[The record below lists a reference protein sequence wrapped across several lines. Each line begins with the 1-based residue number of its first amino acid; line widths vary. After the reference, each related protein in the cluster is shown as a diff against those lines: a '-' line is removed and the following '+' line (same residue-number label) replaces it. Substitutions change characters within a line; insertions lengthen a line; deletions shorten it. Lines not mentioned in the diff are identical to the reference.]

1 MNKSSADND
10 KIIKEAQRRKKEKYL
25 IFFLGLIFLILT
37 WVEFNLFEY
46 SDSLPF
52 VHSIFFFGLVN
63 FNIIILLFMMFL
75 IFRNIVKS
83 FVERQSGVFGSTLK
97 SKLIAAFVLFSFIPT
112 LLMFLVSMF
121 YINNS
126 FDKWF
131 SQKISGVLKSSL
143 EVTNAYY
150 MNSKK
155 KNYHFAHQVAEEVAN
170 LNQSK
175 NIDSRIKILQKK
187 YALDA
192 IEYYPSLFNK
202 RHIVVDSNSSHLNVP
217 RVSLEFLQKG
227 IKKNIEASM
236 IHHYQDGNLV
246 RVIVPVENGAKGAVV
261 ISTFVPLS
269 LISQIGDIQT
279 TYEDFRNQNPLEY
292 PIKSIYIVILI
303 MMTIVILLGAT
314 WFGFYLARQLSIP
327 LEALVDATKQVAQGF
342 YKKVKANSGSQEI
355 NHLVDSFN
363 AMTGTIEA
371 TEKEVR
377 EANATLRKALSNLD
391 EQSRYT
397 NVLLTH
403 VSTGVISL
411 DPDNKITVINKHAAE
426 LLNLNANE
434 YIGKSFSQ
442 VLAEEESSAV
452 TQLFQHFKQFHAMN
466 IEKEVQL
473 SLVNKNIPLQI
484 RWTFLWDEKGQP
496 IGKVFV
502 FDDLTHIMR
511 AQRAAAWTEVAKRIA
526 HEIKNPLTP
535 IKLSAERLQKKF
547 GASIQDPAFRD
558 CTTMIIEQ
566 VDDLKSLVNEF
577 SQFARM
583 PQTQPTMNQLNA
595 IIEQA
600 ARLFKNTDAKVPITV
615 ELDPELPEFLFD
627 ADQFKRVITN
637 LLDNAMRAV
646 GSEKNP
652 EIKVSTHYNKA
663 LQSAEIKVFD
673 NGEGIPKD
681 LIDRVFEPY
690 MTTKAEGTGLGLAIV
705 KRTVEDHQGFIRAL
719 PVSPKG
725 TVIKIEIP
733 LIYANKMKETSKS
746 QNGEDVN
753 V

>member
-1 MNKSSADND
+1 MNKSSTEND
-10 KIIKEAQRRKKEKYL
+10 KLIIEAQRRKKEKYL
-25 IFFLGLIFLILT
+25 IFFLGLVFLVLT

-83 FVERQSGVFGSTLK
+83 FVEKQSGVFGSTLK

-112 LLMFLVSMF
+112 LLMFFVSMF

-155 KNYHFAHQVAEEVAN
+155 KNYHFAHQVADQVRVI
-170 LNQSK
+170 K
-175 NIDSRIKILQKK
+175 NPEAIQKRIQTLQKN
-187 YALDA
+187 YALDS

-202 RHIVVDSNSSHLNVP
+202 RYMVVDKSSSHLSVP

-246 RVIVPVENGAKGAVV
+246 RVIVPVNEGKAGAVV

-377 EANATLRKALSNLD
+377 EANSTLRKALSTLD

-403 VSTGVISL
+403 VSTGVVSL
-411 DPDNKITVINKHAAE
+411 DPQNKITVINKHAAE
-426 LLNLNANE
+426 LLNIDAND
-434 YIGKSFSQ
+434 YIGKSFLT
-442 VLAEEESSAV
+442 VLAENSDSAI
-452 TQLFQHFKQFHAMN
+452 TQLFEHFNQFHAIN

-473 SLVNKNIPLQI
+473 RLVNKNIPLQI
-484 RWTFLWDEKGQP
+484 RWTFLWDENKQP

-547 GASIQDPAFRD
+547 GSKIQDPAFKD

-566 VDDLKSLVNEF
+566 VDDLKTLVNEF

-583 PQTQPTMNQLNA
+583 PQTQPSLNQLNTVV
-595 IIEQA
+595 EQSV
-600 ARLFKNTDAKVPITV
+600 RLFKSTDSKIPIDI
-615 ELDPELPEFLFD
+615 ELDNQLPEFLFD
-627 ADQFKRVITN
+627 PDQFKRVITN

-646 GSEKNP
+646 SAEAKP
-652 EIKVSTHYNKA
+652 EIKVITVYNSV
-663 LQSAEIKVFD
+663 LQSAEIQVID
-673 NGEGIPKD
+673 NGEGIPKQLLD
-681 LIDRVFEPY
+681 SVFEPY

-705 KRTVEDHQGFIRAL
+705 KRTVEDHQGFIRAM
-719 PVSPKG
+719 PYSPKG
-725 TVIKIEIP
+725 TMIKIEIP
-733 LIYANKMKETSKS
+733 LIYANKKVQTSKS
-746 QNGEDVN
+746 KNGEDIN

>member
-1 MNKSSADND
+1 
-10 KIIKEAQRRKKEKYL
+10 
-25 IFFLGLIFLILT
+25 
-37 WVEFNLFEY
+37 
-46 SDSLPF
+46 
-52 VHSIFFFGLVN
+52 
-63 FNIIILLFMMFL
+63 
-75 IFRNIVKS
+75 
-83 FVERQSGVFGSTLK
+83 
-97 SKLIAAFVLFSFIPT
+97 
-112 LLMFLVSMF
+112 
-121 YINNS
+121 
-126 FDKWF
+126 
-131 SQKISGVLKSSL
+131 
-143 EVTNAYY
+143 

-192 IEYYPSLFNK
+192 VEYYPSLFNK

>member
-1 MNKSSADND
+1 
-10 KIIKEAQRRKKEKYL
+10 
-25 IFFLGLIFLILT
+25 
-37 WVEFNLFEY
+37 
-46 SDSLPF
+46 
-52 VHSIFFFGLVN
+52 
-63 FNIIILLFMMFL
+63 
-75 IFRNIVKS
+75 
-83 FVERQSGVFGSTLK
+83 
-97 SKLIAAFVLFSFIPT
+97 
-112 LLMFLVSMF
+112 
-121 YINNS
+121 
-126 FDKWF
+126 
-131 SQKISGVLKSSL
+131 
-143 EVTNAYY
+143 
-150 MNSKK
+150 
-155 KNYHFAHQVAEEVAN
+155 
-170 LNQSK
+170 
-175 NIDSRIKILQKK
+175 
-187 YALDA
+187 
-192 IEYYPSLFNK
+192 
-202 RHIVVDSNSSHLNVP
+202 
-217 RVSLEFLQKG
+217 
-227 IKKNIEASM
+227 
-236 IHHYQDGNLV
+236 
-246 RVIVPVENGAKGAVV
+246 
-261 ISTFVPLS
+261 
-269 LISQIGDIQT
+269 
-279 TYEDFRNQNPLEY
+279 
-292 PIKSIYIVILI
+292 
-303 MMTIVILLGAT
+303 
-314 WFGFYLARQLSIP
+314 
-327 LEALVDATKQVAQGF
+327 
-342 YKKVKANSGSQEI
+342 
-355 NHLVDSFN
+355 
-363 AMTGTIEA
+363 MTGTIEA

>member
-192 IEYYPSLFNK
+192 VEYYPSLFNK
-202 RHIVVDSNSSHLNVP
+202 RHFVVDSNSSHLNVP

>member
-192 IEYYPSLFNK
+192 VEYYPSLFNK

>member
-1 MNKSSADND
+1 MNKSSIDND

-155 KNYHFAHQVAEEVAN
+155 KNYHFAHQVAEEVGT
-170 LNQSK
+170 LDQPK
-175 NIDSRIKILQKK
+175 KIDDRIKILQKK

-192 IEYYPSLFNK
+192 VEYYPSLFNK

-236 IHHYQDGNLV
+236 IHHYQEGNLV
-246 RVIVPVENGAKGAVV
+246 RVIVPVQNGQKGAVV

-411 DPDNKITVINKHAAE
+411 DPNNKITVINKHAAE
-426 LLNLNANE
+426 LLNISANE
-434 YIGKSFSQ
+434 YIGKTFTQ
-442 VLAEEESSAV
+442 VLEEGESSAV
-452 TQLFQHFKQFHAMN
+452 AQLFQHFKQFHAMN

-473 SLVNKNIPLQI
+473 RLVNKNIPLQI

-547 GASIQDPAFRD
+547 GASIQDPAFKD
-558 CTTMIIEQ
+558 CTSMIIEQ

-583 PQTQPTMNQLNA
+583 PQTQPTTNQLNS

-600 ARLFKNTDAKVPITV
+600 ARLFKNTDTKVPITV

-646 GSEKNP
+646 NSEKTP
-652 EIKVSTHYNKA
+652 EIKVSTHYNKSV
-663 LQSAEIKVFD
+663 QSAEIKVFD
-673 NGEGIPKD
+673 NGEGIPKE
-681 LIDRVFEPY
+681 LLDRVFEPY

-733 LIYANKMKETSKS
+733 LIYANKMKQTSKS